1 MFPRPPILAR
11 TGHSSISGRTRN
23 NFPVL
28 NCKKDDKMIT
38 GHAEDPLFE
47 NKYPIYDKK
56 FNVMEMEKAPTPP
69 LMENPHQREIMTRFA
84 ALNHPEI
91 SRAYWWQ
98 GLSHFFSSFGNRPW
112 TPYYTVLSNIHN
124 ISMFTYKMWFCY
136 IIVMIVTCN

>member
-1 MFPRPPILAR
+1 
-11 TGHSSISGRTRN
+11 
-23 NFPVL
+23 
-28 NCKKDDKMIT
+28 MIT
-38 GHAEDPLFE
+38 GHAEEPLFE

-98 GLSHFFSSFGNRPW
+98 GLSHFLVHLG
-112 TPYYTVLSNIHN
+112 TVRGRLI
-124 ISMFTYKMWFCY
+124 ILFYRIYITYQCSPIKCGF
-136 IIVMIVTCN
+136 VTSL

>member
-1 MFPRPPILAR
+1 
-11 TGHSSISGRTRN
+11 
-23 NFPVL
+23 
-28 NCKKDDKMIT
+28 MIT

-98 GLSHFFSSFGNRPW
+98 GLSHSEAPNRPW
-112 TPYYTVLSNIHN
+112 RPYYTVLSNIHN
-124 ISMFTYKMWFCY
+124 KLMFTYIMWFCY

>member
-1 MFPRPPILAR
+1 
-11 TGHSSISGRTRN
+11 
-23 NFPVL
+23 
-28 NCKKDDKMIT
+28 MIT

-98 GLSHFFSSFGNRPW
+98 GLSEIIYTYPFIMHTHFYGVHVSP
-112 TPYYTVLSNIHN
+112 
-124 ISMFTYKMWFCY
+124 K
-136 IIVMIVTCN
+136 

>member
-1 MFPRPPILAR
+1 
-11 TGHSSISGRTRN
+11 
-23 NFPVL
+23 
-28 NCKKDDKMIT
+28 MIT

-98 GLSHFFSSFGNRPW
+98 GLSNDLRILSFIG
-112 TPYYTVLSNIHN
+112 
-124 ISMFTYKMWFCY
+124 
-136 IIVMIVTCN
+136 VT

>member
-1 MFPRPPILAR
+1 
-11 TGHSSISGRTRN
+11 
-23 NFPVL
+23 
-28 NCKKDDKMIT
+28 MIT

-56 FNVMEMEKAPTPP
+56 FNIMEMEKAPTPL

-98 GLSHFFSSFGNRPW
+98 GLSDNLGILLIIYRGHVIVWLLCQLEMNITYSWP
-112 TPYYTVLSNIHN
+112 PIDYYNG
-124 ISMFTYKMWFCY
+124 
-136 IIVMIVTCN
+136 